1 MANVDIVIIGGGI
14 VGANLA
20 YQLAVRGTTNITV
33 LERDYV
39 ASGSTGR
46 ATGGLRQQ
54 FAGELDIRFASAGV
68 RFYEQFIRE
77 HAATPPPDQ
86 PPPFSPSAYLFLCTP
101 PASRQ
106 AMQQYVALPLSP

>member
-1 MANVDIVIIGGGI
+1 MANADIVIIGGGI

-46 ATGGLRQQ
+46 ATGGL
-54 FAGELDIRFASAGV
+54 AL
-68 RFYEQFIRE
+68 
-77 HAATPPPDQ
+77 AAHHN
-86 PPPFSPSAYLFLCTP
+86 
-101 PASRQ
+101 
-106 AMQQYVALPLSP
+106 VALALGSGALRLYTSW

>member
-1 MANVDIVIIGGGI
+1 MANADIVIIGGGI

-54 FAGELDIRFASAGV
+54 FARAMDIRFASPSV

-77 HAATPPPDQ
+77 HASTPPPNQ
-86 PPPFSPSAYLFLCTP
+86 PPPFYQDCYLVLCTTP
-101 PASRQ
+101 ENW
-106 AMQQYVALPLSP
+106 

>member
-1 MANVDIVIIGGGI
+1 MANADIVIIGGGI

-46 ATGGLRQQ
+46 ATGGPPQQ
-54 FAGELDIRFASAGV
+54 FSGELDIPFATASACLYGPV
-68 RFYEQFIRE
+68 ITVQ
-77 HAATPPPDQ
+77 AATPPPNQ
-86 PPPFSPSAYLFLCTP
+86 PPRLYPHRYLLRCTN
-101 PASRQ
+101 
-106 AMQQYVALPLSP
+106 

>member
-1 MANVDIVIIGGGI
+1 MASADIVIIGGGI

-46 ATGGLRQQ
+46 ATGGLRPQ
-54 FAGELDIRFASAGV
+54 FAGELDFRFASAGV

-77 HAATPPPDQ
+77 HAATPPPNQ
-86 PPPFSPSAYLFLCTP
+86 PPRFSPHSHLVPSPTP
-101 PASRQ
+101 RSWTRTNP
-106 AMQQYVALPLSP
+106 YT

>member
-1 MANVDIVIIGGGI
+1 MANADIVIIGGGI

-54 FAGELDIRFASAGV
+54 VARELDIPFARAGV
-68 RFYEQFIRE
+68 RFYDQFIRE
-77 HAATPPPDQ
+77 HAAAPPPNQ
-86 PPPFSPSAYLFLCTP
+86 PPRFHHYGYPFLCPTP
-101 PASRQ
+101 GTSQ
-106 AMQQYVALPLSP
+106 AKQQ